1 MIYLDY
7 SASTPVNKD
16 VLDSF
21 VKASL
26 EFPGNSN
33 SLHTLGVRCNKLI
46 ESATKQIADIFK
58 IKETE
63 IIYTSGSS
71 ESNNL
76 AIKGVCMKYKKR
88 GKHIITTHYE
98 HSSIYGPLSYLQ
110 SEGFEVDFVDSDE
123 FGLVDLKHLESL
135 MREDTILVSINAIN
149 SEIGILQPIEEIGKI
164 VKKNPKCFYHVDLT
178 QAVSKVDINLEN
190 VDLAS
195 FSAHKF
201 FGIKGIGGLIKKEKI
216 VIEPLIHGGKSTTI
230 FRSGTPAHP
239 LIVSLAKALRL
250 ACDDME
256 NKYNKVLEL
265 NNYLKEKLNKYDNV
279 YINSNDKCIPYIL
292 NISII
297 NIKPE
302 TFLHALEKY
311 EVYISTQTACSS
323 SNSLSKSVLDLTKDE
338 ARAKSSLR
346 ISLSY
351 LTTKDELD
359 KFIEI
364 FDKCIKELTLN
375 GKNN

>member
-7 SASTPVNKD
+7 SATTPVNKD

-58 IKETE
+58 IKENE

-76 AIKGVCMKYKKR
+76 AIKGVCMKYKNR

-135 MREDTILVSINAIN
+135 IREDTILVSINAIN

>member
-7 SASTPVNKD
+7 SATTPVNKE

-76 AIKGVCMKYKKR
+76 AIKGVCMKYKNR

-135 MREDTILVSINAIN
+135 IREDTILVSINAIN

-164 VKKNPKCFYHVDLT
+164 VKKNPKCFYHIDLT

-250 ACDDME
+250 ACNDME